1 MNDDESVTS
10 WPAYLL
16 WNIRPDLRAAISEE
30 ARELDISLAE
40 TVRRIL
46 CEHYDLECEP
56 VTLRRGGQ
64 VGYDAARDKGHLQLL
79 LRLQPALLDA
89 IRQDAAEAER
99 SMRGRIMDALDA
111 HYAGVTG

>member
-16 WNIRPDLRAAISEE
+16 WNIRPDLRAAISQE

-46 CEHYDLECEP
+46 CEHYGLDCEP
-56 VTLRRGGQ
+56 VTLRRGGM
-64 VGYDAARDKGHLQLL
+64 VGYNRERDKGHLQLL
-79 LRLQPALLDA
+79 LRLQPALFDQIRLDA
-89 IRQDAAEAER
+89 QIEQR

-111 HYAGVTG
+111 HYAGVTR